1 MVRSMAEAGGPEAMD
16 ERQAAERMS
25 WLGAELE
32 RHNHLYYV
40 QARPEISDRDFDGLM
55 AELEALEARYPDL
68 ADPNSPT
75 QRVGGDITKEFP
87 VVKHRFPMLSLS
99 NS

>member
-40 QARPEISDRDFDGLM
+40 QARPEISDRDFDGLDG
-55 AELEALEARYPDL
+55 R
-68 ADPNSPT
+68 T
-75 QRVGGDITKEFP
+75 GGAGGP
-87 VVKHRFPMLSLS
+87 VP
-99 NS
+99 

>member
-1 MVRSMAEAGGPEAMD
+1 MA
-16 ERQAAERMS
+16 
-25 WLGAELE
+25 W
-32 RHNHLYYV
+32 
-40 QARPEISDRDFDGLM
+40 M

-87 VVKHRFPMLSLS
+87 VVKHRFPMLSLPTPTTARTWRTS
-99 NS
+99 WAGWRRPLAGSPSRWN